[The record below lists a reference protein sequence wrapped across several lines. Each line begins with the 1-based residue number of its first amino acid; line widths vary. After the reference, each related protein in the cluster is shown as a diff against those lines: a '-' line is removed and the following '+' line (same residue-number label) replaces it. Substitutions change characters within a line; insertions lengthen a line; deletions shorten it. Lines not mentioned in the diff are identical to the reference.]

1 MSRLPTSDL
10 LVHCVTRWLAFR
22 YYFGVADRLDGHGVS
37 WKIIT
42 DVTGIRKKEYRE
54 GDLLAWMHGA
64 HKRAWEDGPS
74 SKRKSPAPA
83 IHKAATT

>member
-22 YYFGVADRLDGHGVS
+22 YYFDLAERLEGHAVS

-42 DVTGIRKKEYRE
+42 AVTGIRKKEFRE

-64 HKRAWEDGPS
+64 STRAWEDGPS
-74 SKRKSPAPA
+74 SKRKRPAPA
-83 IHKAATT
+83 SKLAKK